1 MISHKTVLCLGS
13 NCGDR
18 KKTLEN
24 ALTVIRSIA
33 ESVKASEMYETPAV
47 ADASST
53 AFAKH
58 PYVNMVVEA
67 ETSLTLH
74 DLGIKITH
82 SRFSES
88 DLSSSN
94 IDFQTVQHP
103 LHPLTSPYF
112 DARKSISFWQY
123 GIFLLTLQIDNVI
136 QNSTDA

>member
-74 DLGIKITH
+74 DLGIKLKETEIEAG
-82 SRFSES
+82 RDDECRK
-88 DLSSSN
+88 LGL
-94 IDFQTVQHP
+94 VP
-103 LHPLTSPYF
+103 LDMDIIVF
-112 DARKSISFWQY
+112 DSKILRPRDYAQSFFRIGLKQ
-123 GIFLLTLQIDNVI
+123 LKN
-136 QNSTDA
+136 